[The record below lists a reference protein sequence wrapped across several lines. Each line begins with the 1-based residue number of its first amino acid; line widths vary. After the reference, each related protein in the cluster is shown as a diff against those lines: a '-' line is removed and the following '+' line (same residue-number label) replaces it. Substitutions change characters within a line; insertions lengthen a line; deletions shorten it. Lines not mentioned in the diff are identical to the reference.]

1 MKKSVNITL
10 SVLGYILFAGIW
22 LFIGLFEFILL
33 LFASLDTLP
42 DVVTM
47 LIIIIEF
54 VAIASPFYLKI
65 SHPKRPFI
73 SILLSIA
80 VLTVSFLTSVGFT
93 KYYSDFTQE
102 KWMQHKDLRYRMID
116 SLESQYTLEGMT
128 DDEII
133 ELLGEPD
140 YEQEGYNVKNIP
152 SQYFY
157 EYYVGDGFMDPII
170 YRVIFEN
177 GIVVNISMLH
187 T

>member
-22 LFIGLFEFILL
+22 LFIGLFEFTLL

-54 VAIASPFYLKI
+54 AAIASPFYLKI

-80 VLTVSFLTSVGFT
+80 VLTVSFLTSAGFT

-102 KWMQHKDLRYRMID
+102 KWVKHEDLRYRMID

-128 DDEII
+128 GDEVI
-133 ELLGEPD
+133 ELLGEPNVSNSNEQQD
-140 YEQEGYNVKNIP
+140 Y
-152 SQYFY
+152 Y
-157 EYYVGDGFMDPII
+157 EYYAGSGMSIDPVI
-170 YRVIFEN
+170 YRIIFEN
-177 GIVVNISMLH
+177 GIVINALEVY